1 MPLYF
6 TPRDPKYLIY
16 MGKDK
21 YENEELIRYGLPE
34 DIWFHVDNLSSAHV
48 YLRLPRGESWEE
60 IPEGVLEDCVQLVK
74 ANSIQGCKLPNVPV
88 IYTPHSNLKKT
99 QGMDVGQVGFKND
112 KLVKTV
118 KVAKLN
124 AILNRL
130 NKTKEEKQVN
140 LQAIYDDRMREMR
153 NESTAVKKQ
162 KAKEERENREKTKRD
177 EEVRTYSDLHRHTDL
192 ATSNAEVSEDYEDEF
207 MCCCCCG

>member
-1 MPLYF
+1 
-6 TPRDPKYLIY
+6 
-16 MGKDK
+16 
-21 YENEELIRYGLPE
+21 
-34 DIWFHVDNLSSAHV
+34 
-48 YLRLPRGESWEE
+48 LRLPRGESWEE

-74 ANSIQGCKLPNVPV
+74 ANSIQGSFLYYFYFFFASSSPTDTHTHTTGCKLPNVPV

-118 KVAKLN
+118 KVSKLN

-140 LQAIYDDRMREMR
+140 LQGTRF
-153 NESTAVKKQ
+153 
-162 KAKEERENREKTKRD
+162 
-177 EEVRTYSDLHRHTDL
+177 LLL
-192 ATSNAEVSEDYEDEF
+192 ARRS
-207 MCCCCCG
+207 